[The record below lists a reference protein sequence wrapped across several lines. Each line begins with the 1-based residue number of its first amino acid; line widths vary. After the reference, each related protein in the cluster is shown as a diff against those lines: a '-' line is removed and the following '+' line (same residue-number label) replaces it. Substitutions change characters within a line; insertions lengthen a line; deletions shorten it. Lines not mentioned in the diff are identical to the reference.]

1 MKILN
6 VNFAFDLNFGAD
18 RNEFLNMKE
27 LQKMGHQVSMVTS
40 DVSSY
45 FTDLKN
51 KGEKISYDRPINIF
65 DIPVYVLHCTL
76 PQMGVYCPNTNNLA
90 KKIVKEFDVIHIKNW
105 YDHFAITFYR
115 AAHKHRIPFAF
126 TSHGTLDPSARNK
139 YKKRV
144 KKLIDLIYTKKMLK
158 ECGAIHASTDSEVT
172 EFQKFG
178 IEQKKIFRINIGL
191 PQKDFQIKERTNI
204 LDRLGIK
211 KDSPYILFLGR
222 IDPKKGIDLLLKA
235 FSKFSADFK
244 DIQLVIAGSGLESYE
259 NKIKELTRELGI
271 ENRVKFS
278 GFVLGNEKLQL
289 FESAKLFALTTY
301 SDVHPLA
308 VVESLAM
315 GIPVVITKF
324 CDFPEIAEFNAGKI
338 VDADVDSIASAFEQ
352 IMENNQNLKML
363 SNNAKKLFTERFLF
377 EKEPKEY
384 ERLYNYAIK
393 NFNK

>member
-6 VNFAFDLNFGAD
+6 VNFAFNFDFGGG
-18 RNEFLNMKE
+18 RSEFLNMKE
-27 LQKMGHQVSMVTS
+27 LQKMGHQVSWVTS

-45 FTDLKN
+45 FTDFKS
-51 KGEKISYDRPINIF
+51 KGEKILYDRPINIF

-76 PQMGVYCPNTNNLA
+76 PQMGVYCPNANNLA

-115 AAHKHRIPFAF
+115 AAHKYRIPFAF
-126 TSHGTLDPSARNK
+126 TSHGTLDPYARNK

-158 ECGAIHASTDSEVT
+158 ECGAIHASSDSEIT

-178 IEQKKIFRINIGL
+178 IEREKIFRINIGF
-191 PQKDFQIKERTNI
+191 PQKDFEIKERTNI

-222 IDPKKGIDLLLKA
+222 IDPKKGIELLLKA
-235 FSKFSADFK
+235 FSKISADFK

-278 GFVLGNEKLQL
+278 GFVLGNEKI
-289 FESAKLFALTTY
+289 A
-301 SDVHPLA
+301 A
-308 VVESLAM
+308 V
-315 GIPVVITKF
+315 
-324 CDFPEIAEFNAGKI
+324 
-338 VDADVDSIASAFEQ
+338 
-352 IMENNQNLKML
+352 
-363 SNNAKKLFTERFLF
+363 
-377 EKEPKEY
+377 
-384 ERLYNYAIK
+384 
-393 NFNK
+393 